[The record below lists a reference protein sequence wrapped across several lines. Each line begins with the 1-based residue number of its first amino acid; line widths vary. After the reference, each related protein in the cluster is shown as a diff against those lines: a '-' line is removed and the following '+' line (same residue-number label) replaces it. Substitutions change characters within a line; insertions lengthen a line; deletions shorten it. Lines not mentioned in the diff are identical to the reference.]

1 MSDRQ
6 VLHAFVLYVQN
17 QPGVLNRVASLF
29 RRRAY
34 NIESLTVGHTEKPGV
49 SRMTILANITEGSGQ
64 RVVANLYK
72 LVPVLSVEDVT
83 RVSTISRSLTL
94 IRVEAHEESRHR
106 LMEIVRV
113 FRARVVD
120 LGTKSLIVEI
130 TGTEE
135 KILALVDVLRPYGIL
150 EMARTGQVVM
160 RRGAKSAA
168 DAEAAAENE
177 TTPEPEA
184 SQSV

>member
-1 MSDRQ
+1 
-6 VLHAFVLYVQN
+6 
-17 QPGVLNRVASLF
+17 
-29 RRRAY
+29 
-34 NIESLTVGHTEKPGV
+34 
-49 SRMTILANITEGSGQ
+49 
-64 RVVANLYK
+64 
-72 LVPVLSVEDVT
+72 
-83 RVSTISRSLTL
+83 
-94 IRVEAHEESRHR
+94 
-106 LMEIVRV
+106 V

-120 LGTKSLIVEI
+120 LGTKSLIIEI

-135 KILALVDVLRPYGIL
+135 KILALVDVLRPYGIQ

-168 DAEAAAENE
+168 DAESCGETE